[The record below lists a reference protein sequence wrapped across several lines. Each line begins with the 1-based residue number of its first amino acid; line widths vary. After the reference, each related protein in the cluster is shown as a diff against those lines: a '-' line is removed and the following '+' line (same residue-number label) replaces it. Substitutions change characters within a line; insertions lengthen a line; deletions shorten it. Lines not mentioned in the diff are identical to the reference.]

1 LRLLY
6 VAMTRARDTLILAGS
21 VTANKWEA
29 LVTGAGTVTAR
40 GILAAKSYADWLGIW
55 FSIHGSAPKDSRAR
69 HGELPNLRWRMVDD
83 AELAGESLETG
94 KPEAEIES
102 PKLDEATVQKL
113 RASLSWQYGFD
124 AATAR
129 AAKSSVTALR
139 RQAADELSDEA
150 EPVFPARPGFTKK
163 NHGMSAADA
172 GTAHHTFLQH
182 VSLNQAGEWAAL
194 EGEARRLEREMVLSA
209 AERAALDLQAVARFW
224 NSDEGRT
231 IRGQAA
237 NVKRELAFTAKF
249 SPQELSEIVGTK
261 TAPDLENEF
270 IVVQGVADLV
280 VLLPGEIWL
289 VDFKT
294 EGVGAGEL
302 PAKSKAHEP
311 QLRLYALALAK
322 IYARPVTKAW
332 LHFLAAQETVPVK
345 IRPDD

>member
-1 LRLLY
+1 
-6 VAMTRARDTLILAGS
+6 
-21 VTANKWEA
+21 
-29 LVTGAGTVTAR
+29 
-40 GILAAKSYADWLGIW
+40 
-55 FSIHGSAPKDSRAR
+55 
-69 HGELPNLRWRMVDD
+69 
-83 AELAGESLETG
+83 
-94 KPEAEIES
+94 
-102 PKLDEATVQKL
+102 
-113 RASLSWQYGFD
+113 
-124 AATAR
+124 
-129 AAKSSVTALR
+129 
-139 RQAADELSDEA
+139 
-150 EPVFPARPGFTKK
+150 
-163 NHGMSAADA
+163 
-172 GTAHHTFLQH
+172 
-182 VSLNQAGEWAAL
+182 
-194 EGEARRLEREMVLSA
+194 MVLSA